1 MKLKFLHLKSHIIHI
16 CLLTEFEIFF
26 YIYYVMPYERSIF
39 EKLISTKDLHIPN
52 LDNILNLNITYFDDQ
67 NSKCTNYQK
76 QLDDDNTKLFNYCY
90 TYIVIINVV
99 LLMFFIYDLFKTYCL
114 FIVPNSP
121 KYNSKSSL
129 VSFNSFTMDYKKND
143 DMKDNVEDD
152 FELVDIEQHIRTDIN
167 KPEKIEKIEKPEKQT
182 RSSYFIIYY
191 WNNSGFVNE
200 FIKTIEFIILIG
212 IFEYCFFK
220 FIVNKFKIANTK
232 TIMCNI
238 LKQLNNK

>member
-1 MKLKFLHLKSHIIHI
+1 
-16 CLLTEFEIFF
+16 
-26 YIYYVMPYERSIF
+26 MPYERSIF
-39 EKLISTKDLHIPN
+39 EKLISTKDLNIPN
-52 LDNILNLNITYFDDQ
+52 LDNILNLNITYFDHQ

-152 FELVDIEQHIRTDIN
+152 FELVDIEQHITRDIN
-167 KPEKIEKIEKPEKQT
+167 NPEKPEKPEKIEKPEKQI

>member
-1 MKLKFLHLKSHIIHI
+1 
-16 CLLTEFEIFF
+16 
-26 YIYYVMPYERSIF
+26 MPYERSIF

>member
-99 LLMFFIYDLFKTYCL
+99 LLI
-114 FIVPNSP
+114 
-121 KYNSKSSL
+121 
-129 VSFNSFTMDYKKND
+129 
-143 DMKDNVEDD
+143 
-152 FELVDIEQHIRTDIN
+152 
-167 KPEKIEKIEKPEKQT
+167 QT
-182 RSSYFIIYY
+182 LQ
-191 WNNSGFVNE
+191 
-200 FIKTIEFIILIG
+200 IL
-212 IFEYCFFK
+212 
-220 FIVNKFKIANTK
+220 
-232 TIMCNI
+232 
-238 LKQLNNK
+238 QDH